1 MTAVRSRRNTRRRPT
16 ERGAAAVEFALVFPL
31 LILLVFGVVEFGAA
45 WSQSTDV
52 RHGAREAARL
62 AAVDYNPL
70 DETGADQINT
80 IIAAACTRMGND
92 SGASIEIT
100 LEAAGARNVGDV
112 GVVTLVQPF
121 SSITGFVPISSNLTS
136 SIDFRLERPANWA
149 ETAGPVSC

>member
-1 MTAVRSRRNTRRRPT
+1 LTSARVRRDARRATT

-70 DETGADQINT
+70 DEAAADQINT
-80 IIAAACTRMGND
+80 IIAAACSRMGSD

-100 LEAAGARNVGDV
+100 LETAGADDVGDV

-136 SIDFRLERPANWA
+136 SIDFRLERPASWA
-149 ETAGPVSC
+149 ETAGPVPC